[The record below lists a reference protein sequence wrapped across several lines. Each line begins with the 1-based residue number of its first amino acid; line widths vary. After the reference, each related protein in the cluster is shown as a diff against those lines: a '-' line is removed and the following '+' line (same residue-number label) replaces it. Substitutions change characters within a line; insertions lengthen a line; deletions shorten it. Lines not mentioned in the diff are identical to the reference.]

1 MSKSIAVNAG
11 SSTLKFKLFDM
22 PSEEVVAE
30 GTIERIGEKMG
41 HAKIKYGDGQKHEEE
56 QPFVDHGAAIKYLL
70 DQLIA
75 LGIVKSYD
83 EITAVGHRVV
93 AGGEYFKDSAVI
105 NDDVIEKINSLA
117 EYAPLHDPAELV
129 GIKAFRKALPNAF
142 AIAVFDT
149 SFHANMPKMNALYSI
164 PYEWYEKY
172 GARKYGAHGTSHRYV
187 AAQAAKMLNKPLED
201 LKLITLH
208 IGAGASI
215 TAIKNGKSFDTS
227 MGFTPL
233 AGITMATRS
242 GDVDPSLVAFVEEK
256 TGKTSAEIIDDLNHK
271 SGLLGISELSPDMR
285 DILDAAD
292 KGNEKAQLAL
302 DIYVNRIKRYI
313 GAYIAEMDGAD
324 AIVFTAGVGEN
335 SAPVRKLVTDNMD
348 YLGIKIDQEK
358 NQCHGVQRDLS
369 APDAKVKTL
378 LIPTNEELMI
388 VRDIERLTKEQ
399 AN

>member
-1 MSKSIAVNAG
+1 
-11 SSTLKFKLFDM
+11 
-22 PSEEVVAE
+22 
-30 GTIERIGEKMG
+30 
-41 HAKIKYGDGQKHEEE
+41 
-56 QPFVDHGAAIKYLL
+56 
-70 DQLIA
+70 
-75 LGIVKSYD
+75 
-83 EITAVGHRVV
+83 
-93 AGGEYFKDSAVI
+93 
-105 NDDVIEKINSLA
+105 
-117 EYAPLHDPAELV
+117 
-129 GIKAFRKALPNAF
+129 
-142 AIAVFDT
+142 
-149 SFHANMPKMNALYSI
+149 
-164 PYEWYEKY
+164 
-172 GARKYGAHGTSHRYV
+172 
-187 AAQAAKMLNKPLED
+187 
-201 LKLITLH
+201 
-208 IGAGASI
+208 
-215 TAIKNGKSFDTS
+215 
-227 MGFTPL
+227 
-233 AGITMATRS
+233 MATRS

-388 VRDIERLTKEQ
+388 VRDIERLKKEQ